1 MENCWKSRDYYKSR
15 NSVAAFENTS
25 GDLFFSFSDIL
36 LMTSG
41 EKIGVFFLFW
51 GGGSLTN
58 SWAAELFL
66 LETWRSGLI
75 MPVGKVG
82 RQFFFPTQSL
92 HEPTQ
97 INHRSCPIRFADS
110 VTWSKFLRE

>member
-1 MENCWKSRDYYKSR
+1 MSWPTNYSLTSFQPMENCWKSRDYYKSR

-51 GGGSLTN
+51 GWGGKPN
-58 SWAAELFL
+58 
-66 LETWRSGLI
+66 
-75 MPVGKVG
+75 
-82 RQFFFPTQSL
+82 
-92 HEPTQ
+92 
-97 INHRSCPIRFADS
+97 
-110 VTWSKFLRE
+110 KFLGCRALSFGDMEKWVNYACG